1 MATADPKLPEN
12 LPISQPRYV
21 AHDVPRTEDPL
32 LLTGRVEFGND
43 IQLPGMLHAA
53 ILRSPY
59 PRARIKSIDTS
70 KAEKL
75 PGVVTALTGQEVK
88 QWSSPVFGIPEGW
101 TGHALAVEI
110 THWVGEPVAV
120 VAAKDRYTA
129 EDALE
134 LIEVDYEPLEPVVD
148 AVKAAAGEGPMV
160 LEGKESNTAY
170 ARKFSYGNTQ
180 QAFDEAD
187 TVVREKFRW
196 HRSSGNSIETCVC
209 IADWDPVTNMLT
221 LRGSHRSPHL
231 ILPALVF
238 SLGLPSSNIR
248 IIQSNLGGSFGVKTF
263 ARYVTLLS
271 LLAKKLGG
279 RPVKWTE
286 DRIEHMIGNS
296 SHAWDRFYECELA
309 LKRDGTLTG
318 MRVNMIDDMGA
329 FSEWLAVG
337 MVIKPILAF
346 GSCYHLPN
354 FEYDTKAVV
363 TNKVPQGPMRAF
375 GLPPH
380 FWILEQLIDMAAKE
394 LAMDPIEL
402 RRHNLINKDSF
413 PYELPSG
420 NVYDSGNYEEG
431 LRMLLEKSDY
441 DQLKREQEQA
451 RSNGRLVGL
460 SVVSSI
466 EPGLT
471 GPPMLS
477 LASPRIFTRTSSP
490 EGVLIRIDQFGKVIV
505 EVGFPQGGQSQH
517 SFVRQILADYFFMT
531 PDDIRVITVDS
542 LTMQPGTGPISSSL
556 AIALSGAVLGA
567 ARRLTDKLARVAGG
581 IMEASPQ
588 DVEFFDGQF
597 RVRGVPEKAL
607 PTMKVVMSMTMR
619 PDLLPEGVDA
629 NPEATYVWN
638 PPDRSIPDEHGWGR
652 YSVTATSAQHLCMVE
667 VDQETGMVEILKYIM
682 VDDCGVRLNP
692 SVVKGMLTG
701 GMAHGVGVALL
712 EEYVYDD
719 QGQILT
725 STYMDYLMPR
735 ITEVPAT
742 EQYEMCTPSPITALG
757 VKGVGEA
764 AIHTTPAAILCAV
777 NNALEPLGI
786 RVTEAPFTPLRL
798 WNAMHSQPKA

>member
-1 MATADPKLPEN
+1 MAESTKPPHV

-21 AHDVPRTEDPL
+21 ARDVPRTEDPM
-32 LLTGRVEFGND
+32 LLTGRAEFGND
-43 IQLPGMLHAA
+43 IRLPGMLHAA
-53 ILRSPY
+53 ILRSPH

-70 KAEKL
+70 NAEKL
-75 PGVVTALTGQEVK
+75 PGVVAVLTGQEVK
-88 QWSSPVFGIPEGW
+88 QWSNPVFGVPEGW
-101 TGHALAVEI
+101 TGHALAVDV
-110 THWVGEPVAV
+110 THWAGEPVAI
-120 VAAKDRYTA
+120 VAARDRYIA

-134 LIEVDYEPLEPVVD
+134 LIQVDYEPLEPVVD
-148 AVKAAAGEGPMV
+148 AVKAARGEGPVV
-160 LEGKESNTAY
+160 LEGKENNIAY
-170 ARKFSYGNTQ
+170 ARKFSYGDTQ
-180 QAFDEAD
+180 GAFTEAD
-187 TVVREKFRW
+187 CIVKEKFRW

-209 IADWDPVTNMLT
+209 IADWDPVTNLLT

-238 SLGLPSSNIR
+238 ALGLPSSNIR

-309 LKRDGTLTG
+309 LKRDGTMTAF
-318 MRVNMIDDMGA
+318 RVNMIDDMGA

-346 GSCYHLPN
+346 GSCYHIPS
-354 FEYDTKAVV
+354 FEYDCKAVL

-380 FWILEQLIDMAAKE
+380 FWALEQLMDMAAKE
-394 LAMDPIEL
+394 LRMDPVEL
-402 RRHNLINKDSF
+402 RRHNLIPKDAF
-413 PYELPSG
+413 PYEVPSG
-420 NVYDSGNYEEG
+420 NLYDSGNYEEG
-431 LRMLLEKSDY
+431 LRMLLEKSGY
-441 DQLKREQEQA
+441 EELKREQAKA
-451 RSNGRLVGL
+451 RSEGRLVGL

-471 GPPMLS
+471 GPPMLY

-490 EGVLIRIDQFGKVIV
+490 EGVLVRFDQFGKIIV

-517 SFVRQILADYFFMT
+517 SFVRQILADYFSMT
-531 PDDIRVITVDS
+531 PDDVRVITVDS

-556 AIALSGAVLGA
+556 AIALSGAVMGA
-567 ARRLTDKLARVAGG
+567 AKRLTEKLARVAAV
-581 IMEASPQ
+581 MLEASPE
-588 DVEFFDGQF
+588 DIEFFDGQF

-607 PTMKVVMSMTMR
+607 PTIKVIMAMAMR
-619 PDLLPEGVDA
+619 PDRLPEGVDA

-638 PPDRSIPDEHGWGR
+638 PPDRNIPDEQGWGR

-667 VDQETGMVEILKYIM
+667 VDGETGMVKILRYVM

-692 SVVKGMLTG
+692 SVVRGMLLG
-701 GMAHGVGVALL
+701 GFAHGVGAALL
-712 EEYVYDD
+712 EEYAYDEH
-719 QGQILT
+719 GQILT
-725 STYMDYLMPR
+725 STFMDYLLPT
-735 ITEVPAT
+735 ISDVPHT
-742 EQYEMCTPSPITALG
+742 EQYEMCTPSPITELG

-764 AIHTTPAAILCAV
+764 AIHTAPAAILCAV
-777 NNALEPLGI
+777 NNALEPLGV
-786 RVTEAPFTPLRL
+786 RVTEAPFSPLRL
-798 WNAMHSQPKA
+798 WNAIHGRAKAV